1 MPVCVIFNPTAKG
14 EKALRFRHYLDSI
27 GNECTLK
34 LTGAIGDARRL
45 AAEAVRENFDTI
57 VAAGGDG
64 TLNEVLNGIGD
75 EPHGFERVRLGLL
88 PLGTVNV
95 FAKEL
100 RIPIKTE
107 LAWQTIRQGKKTLID
122 LPTVEYESNGSRDR
136 RYFAQL
142 AGAGLDARAIELVS
156 WQLKK
161 KLGPLAYVVAGL
173 KALLAKQAQVTATD
187 AANRTVAK
195 AHSRKETE
203 ASLTRTSATL
213 SPSDGE
219 RDGVRGLP
227 EMNSDKQYN
236 TTGELVLI
244 GNGRF
249 YGGRFA
255 IFPEANPRDGVLDV
269 CVFPRANWWT
279 LLRCALPLLT
289 RGLLP
294 AKAVQRFRSS
304 RFTLTAASRTA
315 LELDGELIGHLP
327 ATFSLADQKLRV
339 LVP

>member
-1 MPVCVIFNPTAKG
+1 VPVCVIFNPTARG
-14 EKALRFRHYLDSI
+14 EKARRFRHYLDAI

-75 EPHGFERVRLGLL
+75 VPNGFERVRLGLL

-100 RIPIKTE
+100 GIPLKTE
-107 LAWQTIRQGKKTLID
+107 LAWQTVRKGKETLID
-122 LPTVEYESNGSRDR
+122 LPAVEFASNGTLER
-136 RYFAQL
+136 RYFAQM

-161 KLGPLAYVVAGL
+161 KLGPLAYVAAGL
-173 KALLAKQAQVTATD
+173 KALLGKQTQVTATD
-187 AANRTVAK
+187 AANRTVAN
-195 AHSRKETE
+195 SRKETE
-203 ASLTRTSATL
+203 ASLTRPLATL
-213 SPSDGE
+213 SPLDGE
-219 RDGVRGLP
+219 RDGVRGIP
-227 EMNSDKQYN
+227 EISSGKPYHI
-236 TTGELVLI
+236 TGELVLI

-255 IFPEANPRDGVLDV
+255 IFPEANPRDGLLDV
-269 CVFPRANWWT
+269 CVFRRTNWLT
-279 LLRCALPLLT
+279 LVRCALPLLT

-294 AKAVQRFRSS
+294 THAVRRFRSS
-304 RFTLTAASRTA
+304 RFTLTSPARTA
-315 LELDGELIGHLP
+315 LELDGELVGHLP
-327 ATFSLADQKLRV
+327 ATFSLTHQKLRV
-339 LVP
+339 IVP